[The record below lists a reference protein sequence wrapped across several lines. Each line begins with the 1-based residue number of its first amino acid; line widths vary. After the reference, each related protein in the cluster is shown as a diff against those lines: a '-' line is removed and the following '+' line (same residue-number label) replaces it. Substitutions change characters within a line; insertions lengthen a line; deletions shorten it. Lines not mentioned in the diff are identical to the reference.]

1 MPAHRLRNER
11 WRESLEQI
19 CDRGGCLEISIGH
32 EPAPSSPESSDVDA
46 TPDLVWRVRLLGIK
60 DKELLV
66 ERPSACGR
74 SVQIVDGVPLVG
86 AIVIGQNRWMF
97 NTQTC
102 TASDGVSPWPAH
114 AGPCLRI
121 RMPEKVERCSRRDF
135 MRVSIA
141 HVQVPKVECWPLL
154 DPASIPAAEVAN
166 RALITELEQAP
177 RRLQLS
183 SEGEHLV
190 LPEVGPKFGARLL
203 NMGGG
208 GLGLLIDRTENSAV
222 DHAKLVWMRLDLR
235 PTIPA
240 PLGLV
245 GKIVH
250 THMDSTQAVYAGVAF
265 EFAFHPAHREFIVE
279 QVEKYTNRLQMK
291 RRIAA

>member
-11 WRESLEQI
+11 WRESLQQV
-19 CDRGGCLEISIGH
+19 CDRGGCLEISIGPDPAASS
-32 EPAPSSPESSDVDA
+32 EPDT
-46 TPDLVWRVRLLGIK
+46 TPDLVWRVRLVGIN

-74 SVQIVDGVPLVG
+74 GVNIVDGVPLV
-86 AIVIGQNRWMF
+86 AAMVIGQNRWMF
-97 NTQTC
+97 TTQTC
-102 TASDGVSPWPAH
+102 TAADGPSPWPSH
-114 AGPCLRI
+114 AGPCLRL
-121 RMPEKVERCSRRDF
+121 RMPTKVERCSRRDF
-135 MRVSIA
+135 MRVSTAQI
-141 HVQVPKVECWPLL
+141 HVPSVECWPLL
-154 DPASIPAAEVAN
+154 DPASIVAAEVAN
-166 RALITELEQAP
+166 RALITELELAP
-177 RRLQLS
+177 RRFQLT
-183 SEGEHLV
+183 SEGEALV
-190 LPEVGPKFGARLL
+190 LPDVGPKFAARLL

-208 GLGLLIDRTENSAV
+208 GLGLLIDRNEGSAI
-222 DHAKLVWMRLDLR
+222 DRAKLLWLRLDLR

-250 THMDSTQAVYAGVAF
+250 THIDSTQAVYAGLAF

-291 RRIAA
+291 RRLAA